1 MLYQITD
8 WDDAYANGAHIP
20 NGDAYVDR
28 FARAA
33 EAFRKGARAKR
44 LHRGDLFLPDA
55 APQGLMVFIHGGYW
69 LRSAPS
75 YWSHLAAAA
84 LARGWAVAMPGYPL
98 APDAR
103 IAQITS
109 EVARSVTDAA
119 TRIGGP
125 MVITGHSAGGHL
137 AARMICPGVL
147 PDEVAARI
155 VNCVPISALADLR
168 PLMRT
173 QMNKTLRIDDAEA
186 ASESPALLAP
196 RKGIP
201 ITTWVGG
208 MERPEFLRQSRL
220 LADIWAG
227 LGAATDCVV
236 DPGRHHFD
244 VIEGLQHPGS
254 PLIQRLLG

>member
-1 MLYQITD
+1 
-8 WDDAYANGAHIP
+8 
-20 NGDAYVDR
+20 
-28 FARAA
+28 
-33 EAFRKGARAKR
+33 
-44 LHRGDLFLPDA
+44 
-55 APQGLMVFIHGGYW
+55 
-69 LRSAPS
+69 
-75 YWSHLAAAA
+75 
-84 LARGWAVAMPGYPL
+84 
-98 APDAR
+98 
-103 IAQITS
+103 
-109 EVARSVTDAA
+109 
-119 TRIGGP
+119 
-125 MVITGHSAGGHL
+125 
-137 AARMICPGVL
+137 
-147 PDEVAARI
+147 
-155 VNCVPISALADLR
+155 
-168 PLMRT
+168 MRT